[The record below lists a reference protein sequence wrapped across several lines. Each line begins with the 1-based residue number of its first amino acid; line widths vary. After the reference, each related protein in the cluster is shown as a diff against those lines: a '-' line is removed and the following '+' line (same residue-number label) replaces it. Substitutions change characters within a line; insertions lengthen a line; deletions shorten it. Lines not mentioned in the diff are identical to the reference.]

1 MMTAEKTLER
11 NPIVTT
17 PNNVNTVDTE
27 TNVLEE
33 KVNAYKKEAIKQIQF
48 HVIVK
53 PALISFVALIIS
65 FFLDLSYVP
74 ILGNISQRI
83 AKGLFPT
90 WQADTTTI
98 MPYSFWWLPV
108 VVYILFIALA
118 LGAYLK
124 LKNEVERR
132 TSTETIDKII
142 SSYTTITD
150 SISMSLPLLGAA
162 ILLISIKL
170 GEEVF
175 LGLSVPFEVKAL
187 VILAIGKLF
196 EPVFDQLGLEFQ
208 SVVDHVKNM
217 RDRYY
222 SQLQVRN
229 SKTIVKQLSM
239 QHTGQRA
246 IQDIDPKDMDTYR
259 TIISQ
264 TTEMSEVILR
274 NFNSIAQ
281 VLERINSLQT
291 LSADKVEQLK
301 SVANSLSLATA
312 NLNDE
317 KTVTGLKYLESIVRK

>member
-1 MMTAEKTLER
+1 MITEKITEKPVSATSA
-11 NPIVTT
+11 NI
-17 PNNVNTVDTE
+17 NIDTE
-27 TNVLEE
+27 TNALEE
-33 KVNAYKKEAIKQIQF
+33 KVSAYKKEAIKQIRF
-48 HVIVK
+48 SIIIK

-74 ILGNISQRI
+74 FLGNISQKI
-83 AKGLFPT
+83 ARGLFPS
-90 WQADTTTI
+90 WQADTTAI

-108 VVYILFIALA
+108 VVYVLFIALA
-118 LGAYLK
+118 LSAYLK
-124 LKNEVERR
+124 LINEVERR

-142 SSYTTITD
+142 SSYVTITD

-187 VILAIGKLF
+187 IILAIGKLF

-222 SQLQVRN
+222 SQLQIRN
-229 SKTIVKQLSM
+229 SRTIVKQLSM
-239 QHTGQRA
+239 QHSSAFGQHSVPELSLKE
-246 IQDIDPKDMDTYR
+246 IDSYR
-259 TIISQ
+259 EIVSQ
-264 TTEMSEVILR
+264 TNELSHLILKT
-274 NFNSIAQ
+274 FNSVAQ
-281 VLERINSLQT
+281 VLEKINSLQT
-291 LSADKVEQLK
+291 LSSEKVEQLK
-301 SVANSLSLATA
+301 SVAQSLNQATA

-317 KTVTGLKYLESIVRK
+317 RTVTGLKYLESIVRK